1 MEIVVEASE
10 RRTQHTK
17 HRSSVQCCVIGE
29 RDREGRDGEGRR
41 NAATTHDAMRYRG
54 ITCITSYHAFSSQS
68 RDLVQLKHTRD
79 SRKVPLYRCPK
90 YENSRL
96 VFFSF
101 LHLLCQ
107 SD

>member
-41 NAATTHDAMRYRG
+41 NAATTHDAMRCDTEELQASHH
-54 ITCITSYHAFSSQS
+54 ITRFHHKAEI
-68 RDLVQLKHTRD
+68 
-79 SRKVPLYRCPK
+79 
-90 YENSRL
+90 
-96 VFFSF
+96 
-101 LHLLCQ
+101 
-107 SD
+107 